1 MSTTDKKKEKKKL
14 KILKKKKENV
24 NLPKKILGAAIMM
37 KNESARITVTLDSI
51 KGVCDKVIIY
61 DTGSKDDSVNIVRKW
76 CEENKIQLHLLEGK
90 FEDFSKSRNK
100 LLEFADDKADYLLLL
115 DSNEELKEGQNLRK
129 FVDTYDGQ
137 QIGWHSRQVWSTAS
151 SVDQYYNV
159 KFIKTRHGFKYY
171 QSVHEYIESKEAV
184 DKPELLDRAT
194 FYWLFQDRRYD
205 DDKSKS
211 RFIRDRE
218 MLYKE
223 YLENPEN
230 PRVLFYL
237 SQTFMCMGQYHLAY
251 KYYKKRTTMPTFP
264 EEVYHSY
271 YHMARISQVLGHDW
285 SESLVLYLKAFE
297 HTKRVE
303 PLLRIAEYY
312 MKLGELN
319 EQKVKEQYAS
329 QIAITNG
336 KISPLAGSGQ
346 ILGVNYVGC
355 SYYDIALNY
364 LKASLELDYPEKC
377 ILFVNRQ
384 TYDYERWF
392 LFSQVILKE
401 NSFVIFVN
409 DGRVDKN
416 GSVFTNLLKRY
427 KEGLDA
433 TKLCL
438 SVAEKTP
445 MYASEEKT
453 KLCRENLKTYNEMI
467 EKFK

>member
-14 KILKKKKENV
+14 NKILKKQKENV
-24 NLPKKILGAAIMM
+24 NLQKKILAATIMM
-37 KNESARITVTLDSI
+37 KNEAARITVTLDSI
-51 KGVCDKVIIY
+51 KGVCDKVIIF
-61 DTGSKDDSVNIVRKW
+61 DTGSKDESVNIVKKW
-76 CEENKIQLHLLEGK
+76 CDDNKIQLHLLEGQ

-129 FVDTYDGQ
+129 FVDTYDGPHIAYHVK
-137 QIGWHSRQVWSTAS
+137 QIWSTAS

-159 KFIKTRHGFKYY
+159 KFIKTRHNFRYH

-194 FYWLFQDRRYD
+194 FFWLFQDRRYD

-223 YLENPEN
+223 YLENPDN
-230 PRVLFYL
+230 ARVLFYL

-251 KYYKKRTTMPTFP
+251 KYYKKRTTIPTFP

-312 MKLGELN
+312 MKLGEIN
-319 EQKVKEQYAS
+319 EQKVKEQYTS
-329 QIAITNG
+329 QLTMTNG
-336 KISPLAGSGQ
+336 K

-392 LFSQVILKE
+392 LFSQAVLKE

-409 DGRVDKN
+409 DNRVDKN
-416 GSVFTNLLKRY
+416 SSVFLNLLKRY
-427 KEGLDA
+427 KEGLEA
-433 TKLCL
+433 VKLCL
-438 SVAEKTP
+438 SMAEKTP

-453 KLCRENLKTYNEMI
+453 KLCKENLKIYTDMI